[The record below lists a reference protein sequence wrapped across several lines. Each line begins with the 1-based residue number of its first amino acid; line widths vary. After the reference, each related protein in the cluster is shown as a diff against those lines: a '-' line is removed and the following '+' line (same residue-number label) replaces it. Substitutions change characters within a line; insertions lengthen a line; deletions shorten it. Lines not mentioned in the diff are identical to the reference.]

1 MTSLTDLQRAERDEY
16 EARKAARLSPFSADR
31 ERFLRIAQ
39 GAADRVAQARHRIA
53 GH

>member
-1 MTSLTDLQRAERDEY
+1 MTSLTDLERAERDEH
-16 EARKAARLSPFSADR
+16 EARKAARLSPFPADR

-39 GAADRVAQARHRIA
+39 GAADRLAQARQETA